1 MLLFYDFYTFGS
13 LFTHVCVRYT
23 FVVIFFLLVLFFFS
37 SRIRHTSCAL
47 VTGVQTCAL
56 PISEHGYLARAQ
68 RHVESALAQQRHRW
82 RRRADAGQDDA
93 LGALQFVG
101 IVGEARMHAQAFER
115 VAHGPQIGATGVDDG
130 HTLAGPAHSTPFVLG
145 NPSPSRR
152 IASPS
157 ARATALKQ
165 ASTWWW
171 SFSPR
176 TRRCRVMPAA
186 SHSERKKCGTSSVG
200 RSPTRSRRKAP
211 SKTRYGRPPRSSAAL
226 ARASS
231 IGSVN
236 P

>member
-1 MLLFYDFYTFGS
+1 
-13 LFTHVCVRYT
+13 
-23 FVVIFFLLVLFFFS
+23 
-37 SRIRHTSCAL
+37 
-47 VTGVQTCAL
+47 
-56 PISEHGYLARAQ
+56 
-68 RHVESALAQQRHRW
+68 
-82 RRRADAGQDDA
+82 
-93 LGALQFVG
+93 
-101 IVGEARMHAQAFER
+101 MHAQAFER

-186 SHSERKKCGTSSVG
+186 SHSRSEEHTSELQSLMPPSYSVFCLKKT
-200 RSPTRSRRKAP
+200 
-211 SKTRYGRPPRSSAAL
+211 
-226 ARASS
+226 
-231 IGSVN
+231 N
-236 P
+236 